1 MQQSIKLSPLQAY
14 NKALTEGFVAD
25 PAQQQAVTALEECF
39 QALQAG
45 AGAVRGVYLWGPVGR
60 GKTWLMEQFFNGL
73 TVPARRQHFHHF
85 IQDIHQ
91 RLFRLT
97 GTAAPLSVI
106 ADELASEMQVL
117 CFDELFVSDIAD
129 AMILGRLFQALFAKG
144 LVIVATSN
152 QPPDELYYGGFNRE
166 PFLPAI
172 AAIKQHM
179 QAVAVQGKQDH
190 RLHGGAV
197 EQRYWVKTPAQASVF
212 PELFNRLS
220 AGEQQ
225 HTGVVMLGSRALLS
239 QAFSETVLWCEFSM
253 LCEQPFAALD
263 FMRLCDRFKVLLLSH
278 VPALSGALQDTKI
291 ARGTEDAVQRVVAG
305 DRQLP
310 ALAPNDDSVRRFIAL
325 LDECYDRRIPVYIEA
340 AVALDELYTEGY
352 LTFAFRRTYS
362 RLMEMQTSRFTRR

>member
-1 MQQSIKLSPLQAY
+1 MQPSLKLSPLQAY
-14 NKALTEGFVAD
+14 STALTQGFIAD

-60 GKTWLMEQFFNGL
+60 GKTWLLEQFFNGL

-85 IQDIHQ
+85 MQDIHQ

-97 GTAAPLSVI
+97 GTAEPLSVI
-106 ADELASEMQVL
+106 ADELVSEIRVL

-172 AAIKQHM
+172 AAIEQHM
-179 QAVAVQGKQDH
+179 QTVAVQGEQDH

-197 EQRYWVKTPAQASVF
+197 EQRYWVKAAAQASVF

-225 HTGVVMLGSRALLS
+225 PQAL
-239 QAFSETVLWCEFSM
+239 
-253 LCEQPFAALD
+253 
-263 FMRLCDRFKVLLLSH
+263 
-278 VPALSGALQDTKI
+278 
-291 ARGTEDAVQRVVAG
+291 
-305 DRQLP
+305 
-310 ALAPNDDSVRRFIAL
+310 
-325 LDECYDRRIPVYIEA
+325 
-340 AVALDELYTEGY
+340 
-352 LTFAFRRTYS
+352 
-362 RLMEMQTSRFTRR
+362 